1 MFLKRFAFI
10 IIILIGLPTVN
21 LFSAD
26 SDGQKIKHPITIKA
40 GVPFSWGYWGD
51 DFNLLVPYVG
61 VAWRSGYLL
70 GSKTWIG
77 EFEVGYFARK
87 AKTNGPLDA
96 NVIPSPTGNLSTTF
110 HALPIT
116 MSLVRSIDLSNT
128 IELTPK
134 FGTGIMVAYV
144 KSTNSEDGFISF
156 FILKPGLDIRI
167 KLSDSL
173 SLTLDNSLII
183 SFDDELTY
191 YYIPSLGISLSF

>member
-1 MFLKRFAFI
+1 MFLKKLAFI
-10 IIILIGLPTVN
+10 IIILIELHTVN
-21 LFSAD
+21 LFSTD
-26 SDGQKIKHPITIKA
+26 SDRLKIKHPITIKA

-70 GSKTWIG
+70 GSKTWIS

-87 AKTNGPLDA
+87 AKTNGPLDSK
-96 NVIPSPTGNLSTTF
+96 VIPSPTGDLSTTF
-110 HALPIT
+110 HAFPIT
-116 MSLVRSIDLSNT
+116 VSLVRPINLSNS

-134 FGTGIMVAYV
+134 FGTGIMITYV
-144 KSTNSEDGFISF
+144 KSTNPEDGFISF

-167 KLSDSL
+167 RLSDSL
-173 SLTLDNSLII
+173 ALTLDNFLII